1 MTLLSISDWMDARV
15 IKSIIAVLLAAFL
28 FIKYR
33 KQIYANKWA
42 LIIILSLIWGS
53 SFILIKKGLVGLS
66 AMQLGALRIIM
77 SGIVVIGLGY
87 KQLKE
92 MPKASWKYL
101 ILAGFLGTFF
111 PSFFFAYA
119 ETEIDS
125 AVASMLN
132 SLVPLI
138 TIITGVLLFRIK
150 TGWMQVL
157 GVLIGLSGTA
167 ILILK
172 GASINPDQNYYYS
185 LFVISSTVMYALN
198 VNIVKRYLQNLN
210 ALGLTAGTFLFIVPF
225 ALGVLIY
232 TGFFKTEVMTS
243 NKVLVSIGYVL
254 LLSVF
259 GTALAKVLFNRLIQI
274 SNPVFS
280 TSVTYL
286 MPVVAIFW
294 GLLDGE
300 RITLVQILAAGLIL
314 GGVYLVNKKAQKKE
328 P

>member
-1 MTLLSISDWMDARV
+1 MTLLSISDSLDHRV
-15 IKSIIAVLLAAFL
+15 IKSIIAILLGT
-28 FIKYR
+28 FIIVKYR

-77 SGIVVIGLGY
+77 SGLVVIALGIN
-87 KQLKE
+87 QLKGIPRE
-92 MPKASWKYL
+92 QWKYL

-111 PSFFFAYA
+111 PAFFFAYA

-150 TGWMQVL
+150 TGWIQVL
-157 GVLIGLSGTA
+157 GVLVGLSGTA
-167 ILILK
+167 VLILK

-198 VNIVKRYLQNLN
+198 VNIVKRYLQDLN

-232 TGFFKTEVMTS
+232 TDFFKAEVLS
-243 NKVLVSIGYVL
+243 NTTVQMSIGYVL

-314 GGVYLVNKKAQKKE
+314 AGVYLVNKKAQKKE
-328 P
+328 L

>member
-1 MTLLSISDWMDARV
+1 MTYLLLSDSIIDQRIIKAILAILVLLFVV
-15 IKSIIAVLLAAFL
+15 IKW
-28 FIKYR
+28 R
-33 KQIYANKWA
+33 KQLYANKWA

-53 SFILIKKGLVGLS
+53 SFILIKKGLVGLT

-87 KQLKE
+87 KQLKDI
-92 MPKASWKYL
+92 PKTSWKHL

-111 PSFFFAYA
+111 PAFFFAYA

-150 TGWMQVL
+150 TRWIQVL

-198 VNIVKRYLQNLN
+198 VNIVKRYLQDLN

-225 ALGVLIY
+225 ALGVLMY
-232 TGFFKTEVMTS
+232 TGFFATEVMTS
-243 NKVLVSIGYVL
+243 KTVQISIGYVL

-280 TSVTYL
+280 TSVTYM

-300 RITLVQILAAGLIL
+300 RITIIQMLAAGLIL
-314 GGVYLVNKKAQKKE
+314 AGVYLVNKKA
-328 P
+328 

>member
-1 MTLLSISDWMDARV
+1 MTLLSISDSLDHRV
-15 IKSIIAVLLAAFL
+15 IKSIIAILLGT
-28 FIKYR
+28 FIIVKYR

-77 SGIVVIGLGY
+77 SGLVVIALGIN
-87 KQLKE
+87 QLKGIPRE
-92 MPKASWKYL
+92 QWKSL

-111 PSFFFAYA
+111 PAFFFAYA

-150 TGWMQVL
+150 TGWIQVL
-157 GVLIGLSGTA
+157 GVLVGLSGTA
-167 ILILK
+167 VLILK

-198 VNIVKRYLQNLN
+198 VNIVKRYLQDLN

-232 TGFFKTEVMTS
+232 TDFFKAEVLS
-243 NKVLVSIGYVL
+243 NTTVQMSIGYVL

-314 GGVYLVNKKAQKKE
+314 AGVYLVNKKAQKKE
-328 P
+328 L

>member
-1 MTLLSISDWMDARV
+1 MDARV